1 MPSQCCAK
9 NCTHRNDNKKTQ
21 SCTFFSLPTSATN
34 GKVINGT
41 YRTVDSIKNWKRQ
54 LLQNVGYQG
63 VDKTLNVTTDL
74 RICSCHFLPSQI
86 HSGDLIFGSLPF
98 DEKSVQIVHPPTTP
112 SPTQAASSFQAQA
125 DEIARLREDNA
136 SLRSNL
142 TGANLSIL
150 HLQTLYQESQLS
162 VDYML
167 RAASEK
173 AELPWDSPRTR
184 VSFERLKHDR
194 LFASNT
200 RGMTGLCDWQAVD
213 YLFDICIGFSSGS
226 LPLQYRGA
234 REDSHA
240 LGSVSSC
247 SIEEHKNYLFFVL
260 YLIRTGSNSLAI
272 AGMHFGFEESTASRW
287 YTTWV
292 QVLTLVLHR
301 MFPQPDI
308 DLIKKVSPPKF
319 VKQFRGRLV
328 GIIDCTECRMQTSSE
343 KQAQR
348 ATWSEYKHNNTVKYL
363 VVISPAGATIYVSPA
378 FPGRISDPQICYAC
392 ATYANLEDGQ
402 ALEIFASES
411 EAEDMWE

>member
-1 MPSQCCAK
+1 
-9 NCTHRNDNKKTQ
+9 
-21 SCTFFSLPTSATN
+21 L
-34 GKVINGT
+34 
-41 YRTVDSIKNWKRQ
+41 
-54 LLQNVGYQG
+54 
-63 VDKTLNVTTDL
+63 
-74 RICSCHFLPSQI
+74 
-86 HSGDLIFGSLPF
+86 
-98 DEKSVQIVHPPTTP
+98 E
-112 SPTQAASSFQAQA
+112 QAASSFQAQA